1 MGKTQRRSPT
11 SEQRP
16 KPTKQD
22 QTKTS
27 HNQEEE
33 NRANN
38 GRGTQPKKTVGYLE
52 CSFPFEIRTGPVPE
66 GDDIVELQSGT
77 HDFLTTNR
85 SLDRVVKEG
94 SVPSA
99 VETMKQACT
108 RPFRK
113 EWGRPPLRPGFV
125 FLVPPVS
132 KSANQQSPIFSTT
145 TLSHLK
151 VFYCFFRCCLVPF
164 RGLQQ

>member
-1 MGKTQRRSPT
+1 MGGG
-11 SEQRP
+11 
-16 KPTKQD
+16 
-22 QTKTS
+22 
-27 HNQEEE
+27 
-33 NRANN
+33 ANP
-38 GRGTQPKKTVGYLE
+38 RTTVGYLE

-66 GDDIVELQSGT
+66 GDDIVKLQSGT

-132 KSANQQSPIFSTT
+132 KPANQQSPIFLTT

-151 VFYCFFRCCLVPF
+151 EFYSLFRCCLVLF
-164 RGLQQ
+164 RGLQ